1 MPAANMMSGKLVDT
15 FRQAKA
21 PSEKRKAVLRSASK
35 EAKPEAVAAAHQAPS
50 DAGKLPV
57 PERGARCGALGV
69 CAACAEEGC
78 TKAEQ
83 TCDAG
88 CPPEDEREALRQF
101 DLTGRYGP
109 CTGLTRLE
117 RCALRLPS
125 SLQRWQG
132 VDRGQRPLVLS
143 CPACMQARWAAR
155 CAALDGVAPTHLCRK
170 AQEPPGARACTVR

>member
-50 DAGKLPV
+50 EAGKLPA
-57 PERGARCGALGV
+57 PNRGARCGALGV
-69 CAACAEEGC
+69 CAACGEGGC
-78 TKAEQ
+78 SKADE
-83 TCDAG
+83 TCDIG
-88 CPPEDEREALRQF
+88 CPPVEEREALRQF

-117 RCALRLPS
+117 RCAPRLPT
-125 SLQRWQG
+125 L
-132 VDRGQRPLVLS
+132 
-143 CPACMQARWAAR
+143 PAALAGSGPWAASPLYSL
-155 CAALDGVAPTHLCRK
+155 ALHVRK
-170 AQEPPGARACTVR
+170 HAVLHAVLR